1 LDWRI
6 GIRGWSQDSLRQTR
20 GKVSNNNILYATLS
34 HFKSPERAPF
44 KNGKLLEIH
53 LPHLLAHDPHIK
65 INE

>member
-1 LDWRI
+1 MI

-20 GKVSNNNILYATLS
+20 GKVSNNILNETLS

-53 LPHLLAHDPHIK
+53 LPHLLAHDSHIK

>member
-6 GIRGWSQDSLRQTR
+6 GIRGWSQGSPKHAQK
-20 GKVSNNNILYATLS
+20 KVSNNILYATLS

-53 LPHLLAHDPHIK
+53 LPHLLAHDSHIK